1 MSSGRAAGPGPE
13 RSPRTQTRASARPG
27 AAPRAGRAGTSSAG
41 GAGDKQ
47 RNGTVAGG
55 GRARARQPG
64 GPPPPAGRS
73 QGPHTPAEPPGGGWR
88 ARLLSLL
95 QDEAVASTVTPWG
108 APSGVRL
115 VPVIDGLG
123 VHCQWLRITSGGTE
137 RGHGGPRIPR
147 VTADSPGCKWHFRP
161 FVEITAEAGPRVR
174 LRKSLGD
181 ALHIHVRFERQGLQK
196 ACYQTGCF
204 SVHFSPV
211 SRGDHFR
218 VVVFGF

>member
-1 MSSGRAAGPGPE
+1 MTVLRHVLIFIKSSLSVTGFALSSGRAAGPGPE

-27 AAPRAGRAGTSSAG
+27 AAPRAGRAAPPQPAAPVTSSETGPSPEG
-41 GAGDKQ
+41 GAH
-47 RNGTVAGG
+47 AP
-55 GRARARQPG
+55 ASLG
-64 GPPPPAGRS
+64 GPHPPRGAALGAPTPAGCS

-95 QDEAVASTVTPWG
+95 QDEAVASTVTPWR
-108 APSGVRL
+108 ARSGVRL

-161 FVEITAEAGPRVR
+161 FVEITQQRPGP
-174 LRKSLGD
+174 
-181 ALHIHVRFERQGLQK
+181 A
-196 ACYQTGCF
+196 
-204 SVHFSPV
+204 
-211 SRGDHFR
+211 
-218 VVVFGF
+218 

>member
-1 MSSGRAAGPGPE
+1 MLCPADEQLTQAPSGHLVRRRGRAPGRVLLRVQDAQAPAQPAAPVTSSETGPSPEGGAHAPASLGGPHP
-13 RSPRTQTRASARPG
+13 PRG
-27 AAPRAGRAGTSSAG
+27 AAL
-41 GAGDKQ
+41 GAP
-47 RNGTVAGG
+47 T
-55 GRARARQPG
+55 
-64 GPPPPAGRS
+64 PAGCS

-115 VPVIDGLG
+115 VPIIDGLG

-161 FVEITAEAGPRVR
+161 FVEITQQRPGP
-174 LRKSLGD
+174 
-181 ALHIHVRFERQGLQK
+181 A
-196 ACYQTGCF
+196 
-204 SVHFSPV
+204 
-211 SRGDHFR
+211 
-218 VVVFGF
+218 